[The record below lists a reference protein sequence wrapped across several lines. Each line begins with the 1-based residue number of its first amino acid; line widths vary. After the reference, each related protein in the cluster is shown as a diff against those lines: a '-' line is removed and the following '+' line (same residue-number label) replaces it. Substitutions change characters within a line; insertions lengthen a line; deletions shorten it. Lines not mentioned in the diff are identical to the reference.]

1 MRTDKPPLKQRALQ
15 KLLLRRFGMAA
26 GTYLL
31 GLVLLWLALLS
42 GFYRAAPTSALP
54 AFPSSF
60 PASAHV

>member
-31 GLVLLWLALLS
+31 GLVLL
-42 GFYRAAPTSALP
+42 
-54 AFPSSF
+54 
-60 PASAHV
+60 